1 MSSARLVYM
10 RSDQAP
16 KCATCGWWAGRD
28 GIGPAAL
35 CEQHNVKTLD
45 LAVCSGWR
53 EHEVFTGEIVREEE
67 NPLDGWRNAGARD
80 FSES

>member
-1 MSSARLVYM
+1 MSSARLAYM
-10 RSDQAP
+10 RSDQGP

-45 LAVCSGWR
+45 LAVCSAWR
-53 EHEVFTGEIVREEE
+53 EHEVHEGEVIAKES
-67 NPLDGWRNAGARD
+67 PLDGWRN
-80 FSES
+80 E

>member
-1 MSSARLVYM
+1 MTNARLVYM
-10 RSDQAP
+10 RGDQAP

-45 LAVCSGWR
+45 LAVCTGWR
-53 EHEVFTGEIVREEE
+53 EHEVLEAEIVKDDEGVTFEQFVLREKDEG
-67 NPLDGWRNAGARD
+67 P
-80 FSES
+80 

>member
-1 MSSARLVYM
+1 MSSARLAYM
-10 RSDQAP
+10 RQTSEP
-16 KCATCGWWAGRD
+16 RCCNCGWWAGRD
-28 GIGPAAL
+28 APGPAAM

-45 LAVCSGWR
+45 LAVCTGWR
-53 EHEVFTGEIVREEE
+53 EHEVHEAEIVREEE